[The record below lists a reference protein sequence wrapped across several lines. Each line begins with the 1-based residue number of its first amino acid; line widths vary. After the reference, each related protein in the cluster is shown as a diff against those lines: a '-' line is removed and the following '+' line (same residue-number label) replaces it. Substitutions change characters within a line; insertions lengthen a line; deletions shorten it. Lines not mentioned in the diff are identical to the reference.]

1 MASSFFQIEAIILN
15 MDTFTIML
23 IAGEILI
30 IALLIAILLK
40 RKGNNDESSYYRM
53 QQELQDRL
61 SSSFD
66 SFRLSMETR
75 IQGIEKQMTG
85 FSDSVRL
92 SIDNLRD
99 SEKKQME
106 LFFTETRAMNNRLAD
121 TEKESA
127 AALRVSIDQMR
138 TENSKMMEKML
149 KESADLIEKVRLG
162 LDSIRNDNNQQLE
175 KIRGTVDEKLQ
186 KTLETRL
193 TESFGEVTKNLEA
206 LYKSIGEMNSLAKDV
221 SSINKMFSNVKVR
234 GTWGEVQAE
243 TILSDML
250 TPAQYVKNY
259 SPGRSGGTVGTVEFA
274 IRLPGKEE
282 GSDVFLPIDS
292 KFPKEDF
299 VRYSEA
305 AEEGDEAKMQQAIKD
320 LKARVMAEARDI
332 RDKYIV
338 PPKTT
343 DFAILFVPTES
354 LYAELLRISGFV
366 ESLQENYKVVL
377 TGPTNFSALIN
388 SLQIGFR
395 TLQVE
400 RNTERIWKLFRDLK
414 TQFYRFGDDLEKS
427 QRALES
433 ATGKIEAAVKRSNTI
448 TGKLERIE
456 LPDSA
461 GDEFLENAVADSQLI
476 E

>member
-193 TESFGEVTKNLEA
+193 TASFGEVTKNLEA

-259 SPGRSGGTVGTVEFA
+259 SPGRSGGTVEFA

-305 AEEGDEAKMQQAIKD
+305 AAEGDEAKMQQAIKD

-461 GDEFLENAVADSQLI
+461 GDEFLENAAADSQLI